1 MQKLSLAFFWWQ
13 FSFHFIYVLNRVY
26 LTMITSLCWGTLVP
40 RGEMHAVNNTA
51 PAAIFSTHLLKYYN
65 RLNLIMAHTMAKNN
79 KSLTITNNYTVAIAN
94 IPCDISS
101 IVCFFAVTMPK
112 TPDYY
117 TKACVYFPII
127 YLVYDYCYL
136 PFNQL
141 LAINNN

>member
-101 IVCFFAVTMPK
+101 IVCFFARHHAKNTWLLHKSLCLLPHYLFSVWLLLS
-112 TPDYY
+112 
-117 TKACVYFPII
+117 PI
-127 YLVYDYCYL
+127 
-136 PFNQL
+136 
-141 LAINNN
+141 